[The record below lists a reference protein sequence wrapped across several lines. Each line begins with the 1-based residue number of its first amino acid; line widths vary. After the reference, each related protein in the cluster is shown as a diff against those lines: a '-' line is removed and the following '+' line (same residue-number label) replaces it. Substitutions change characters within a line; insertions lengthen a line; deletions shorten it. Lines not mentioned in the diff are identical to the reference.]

1 MTKKD
6 EAVFAKAFK
15 EMEAEGCFNE
25 LRTRSKSKS
34 QIKPAAKAASVI
46 PKIGKKSNQQK
57 ASVSSRSYAHKASL
71 AASKK

>member
-25 LRTRSKSKS
+25 LRTRSKS